1 MKSLNVKSIFY
12 RMLHVSFQ
20 FWIDTKTG
28 QNSTKSLNKQS
39 FPKDMPCS
47 GQSHCYRSNLF
58 GNKICRLH
66 VKWRWL
72 VYTCI
77 PVHVF
82 CIEKIICLMSAH
94 DGINSVTN
102 FLYFW
107 NNANRYWIFNCWNK
121 RFWIFKIRDTC
132 IEYSL
137 IYFYFFYS
145 SERSLSWVSHKL
157 LL

>member
-1 MKSLNVKSIFY
+1 MIYYWHLLSIFQKLSIILVWMKSLNEKSMFY

-28 QNSTKSLNKQS
+28 QNSSKSLNKQS

-82 CIEKIICLMSAH
+82 HWKNWFVCCL
-94 DGINSVTN
+94 
-102 FLYFW
+102 W
-107 NNANRYWIFNCWNK
+107 WNK
-121 RFWIFKIRDTC
+121 FYHKFYIFEIKLC
-132 IEYSL
+132 CVQQ
-137 IYFYFFYS
+137 
-145 SERSLSWVSHKL
+145 SERPRTFADWTIENDVRDIV
-157 LL
+157 

>member
-1 MKSLNVKSIFY
+1 MFY

-77 PVHVF
+77 TVHVF
-82 CIEKIICLMSAH
+82 IEKNDLFIVC
-94 DGINSVTN
+94 DGISSVTN

-107 NNANRYWIFNCWNK
+107 NNANRYIIYNRWNK
-121 RFWIFKIRDTC
+121 RFWIHV
-132 IEYSL
+132 L
-137 IYFYFFYS
+137 NIYFSFFFYS